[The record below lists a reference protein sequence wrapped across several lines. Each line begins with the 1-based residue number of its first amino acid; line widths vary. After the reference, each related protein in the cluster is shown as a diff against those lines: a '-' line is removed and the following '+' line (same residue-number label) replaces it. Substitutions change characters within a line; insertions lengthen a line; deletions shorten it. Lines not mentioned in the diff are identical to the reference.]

1 MTETPKEG
9 NIGIMTDTSNN
20 INLDPQAVIQDLATQ
35 VTNLTLENSTLR
47 VAVNTLREQ
56 LVQATAVAE
65 VVEDEKASSSKK

>member
-56 LVQATAVAE
+56 LAQATAVAE
-65 VVEDEKASSSKK
+65 VVEDEKASSTKK

>member
-47 VAVNTLREQ
+47 VALNTLREQ
-56 LVQATAVAE
+56 LAQATAVAE

>member
-20 INLDPQAVIQDLATQ
+20 INLDPQAIIQDLASQ
-35 VTNLTLENSTLR
+35 VSNLTLENSTLR

-56 LVQATAVAE
+56 LAQATAIPE
-65 VVEDEKASSSKK
+65 VVEDEKVPSTKK

>member
-1 MTETPKEG
+1 
-9 NIGIMTDTSNN
+9 MTDTSNN
-20 INLDPQAVIQDLATQ
+20 INLDPQAIIQDLASQ
-35 VTNLTLENSTLR
+35 VSNLTLENSTLR

>member
-1 MTETPKEG
+1 MAETPKEG

-47 VAVNTLREQ
+47 VALNTLREQ
-56 LVQATAVAE
+56 LAQATAVAE

>member
-1 MTETPKEG
+1 LTETPKEG

-20 INLDPQAVIQDLATQ
+20 INLDPQAVIQDLANQ

>member
-1 MTETPKEG
+1 MTETHTKG

-20 INLDPQAVIQDLATQ
+20 INLDPQAIIQDLASQ
-35 VTNLTLENSTLR
+35 VSNLTLENSTLR